1 MEITKKCS
9 NKKHSEL
16 NAISYCLE
24 CNLFLCNKCSNH
36 HNEYTDTHHINYLS
50 KNNQEIFT
58 GLCQELNHK
67 NKLEFYFKN
76 HNKLCCAACLCKIK
90 GNSFGQH
97 FDCDVCLIKEIKE
110 EKKSKL
116 NENLKYLEELS
127 KNINESM
134 KKLKEIYEKI
144 NESKEE
150 IKLKIS
156 KIFTKIRNV
165 INERE
170 DQLLLE
176 LDNIY
181 VKSYFKE
188 DIIKKGEK
196 IPNLIKSF
204 LEKGKLLNNEW
215 NDDNNLIEKI
225 NDYLNIENNI
235 KNIIEINELIDKYN
249 SKKLNIKFLPEDE
262 QITGL
267 TEQIKKFGEIFNEE
281 DEKFKFKFR
290 QANNFNISKNG
301 FMATK
306 YGSDGW
312 NCAIIGDKEIPKE
325 RISKWKIKINKN
337 VSNNY
342 NDFYIGI
349 GPKIFKGNLYNE
361 CWSIFSAHSKIAIQ
375 MKVKNSNYNNQNII
389 LKEGDIIEII
399 VDRKLG
405 NLSFAINDINCGI
418 ACSTIPK
425 DEELYPTIILYEQNL
440 SVEII

>member
-150 IKLKIS
+150 IKLKILNV
-156 KIFTKIRNV
+156 FTKIRTI

-170 DQLLLE
+170 DLLLKE
-176 LDNIY
+176 VDRIY
-181 VKSYFKE
+181 DSTYFKE
-188 DIIKKGEK
+188 DIIKKGKK
-196 IPNLIKSF
+196 IPNQIKTY
-204 LEKGKLLNNEW
+204 LEKGKILEKDW
-215 NDDNNLIEKI
+215 NDDENNLIEKI
-225 NDYLNIENNI
+225 NDCINIENNI
-235 KNIIEINELIDKYN
+235 QNIFEINGNIEKCK
-249 SKKLNIKFLPEDE
+249 SKKLCVKFIPGDE
-262 QITGL
+262 QITDFA
-267 TEQIKKFGEIFNEE
+267 ENIKKFGEVINEE
-281 DEKFKFKFR
+281 DIEFKFKFKPGKNYSVT
-290 QANNFNISKNG
+290 NNGLI
-301 FMATK
+301 ATK
-306 YGSDGW
+306 NNVGNQF
-312 NCAIIGDKEIPKE
+312 NCVIVGDKEIPKNK
-325 RISKWKIKINKN
+325 ISKWKIKINKN
-337 VSNNY
+337 ISKNY
-342 NDFYIGI
+342 SDFYIGI
-349 GPKIFKGNLYNE
+349 GPNIL
-361 CWSIFSAHSKIAIQ
+361 
-375 MKVKNSNYNNQNII
+375 NQICIVNAGLFLVMVQP
-389 LKEGDIIEII
+389 LKF
-399 VDRKLG
+399 V
-405 NLSFAINDINCGI
+405 
-418 ACSTIPK
+418 
-425 DEELYPTIILYEQNL
+425 
-440 SVEII
+440 